1 MDSFIIKGP
10 CKLEGTVRVSG
21 AKNAVLP
28 VMAASILTGGV
39 CVIDNV
45 PDLRDTKTMMKLI
58 GVLGGSSGM
67 EGGSATIDTAGIE
80 NFEAPYDLVRTMRAS
95 IYVLGPLLARYGKAR
110 VSMPGGCAWGPRPV
124 DLHLKG
130 LVALGAVVRIDH
142 GYIEAVADRLLGHEI
157 ILSVP
162 SVGATINIMMAAVLA
177 EGVTVIENAAREPE
191 VVEVA
196 TALKAGGAHIEGEGS
211 SKIVIEGVKEIKPFT
226 HRVIPDRIEAGTIAA
241 AAAATGGRVKIEG
254 CQPDHMHAVLDLLE
268 TTGAEVERAGEC
280 IIVTGAKEIQP
291 ANIETGFYPAFPTD
305 MQAQMMALLSKA
317 KGASTIS
324 EHVYPDRFT
333 HVPELRRLGAN
344 ITLDGSVAVVS
355 GTDRLQGAP
364 VMATDI
370 RASSALIIGGLMA
383 EGETKILRVYHIDRG
398 YERIEQKLGSLGAE
412 IERLKD

>member
-10 CKLEGTVRVSG
+10 CKLEGAARISG

-58 GVLGGSSGM
+58 GVLGGSAGM
-67 EGGSATIDTAGIE
+67 EGGIVTIDSSGI
-80 NFEAPYDLVRTMRAS
+80 NSCEAPYDLVRTMRAS
-95 IYVLGPLLARYGKAR
+95 IYALGPLLARHGKAR

-130 LVALGAVVRIDH
+130 LMALGAVIRIDH
-142 GYIEAVADRLLGHEI
+142 GYIEATADRLLGHEI

-177 EGVTVIENAAREPE
+177 DGETIIENAAREPE

-211 SKIVIEGVKEIKPFT
+211 SRVTVNGVKEIEPFE
-226 HRVIPDRIEAGTIAA
+226 HRVIPDRIEAGTIAV
-241 AAAATGGRVKIEG
+241 AAAATGGSVKIEN
-254 CQPDHMHAVLDLLE
+254 CQSDHMHAVLDVLE
-268 TTGAEVERAGEC
+268 AAGAEIERSGEC
-280 IIVTGAKEIQP
+280 VAVSGGKEIRP
-291 ANIETGFYPAFPTD
+291 VNIDTGFYPAFPTD

-317 KGASTIS
+317 KGTSTIS

-355 GTDRLQGAP
+355 GTERLEGAP

-383 EGETKILRVYHIDRG
+383 EGDTKILRVYHIDRG
-398 YERIEQKLGSLGAE
+398 YERIEQKLRGLGAE
-412 IERLKD
+412 IERIQD

>member
-21 AKNAVLP
+21 AKNSVLP

-67 EGGSATIDTAGIE
+67 EGGTATIDAAGIE

-95 IYVLGPLLARYGKAR
+95 IYALGPLLARYGKAR

-130 LVALGAVVRIDH
+130 LAALGAVVRIDH
-142 GYIEAVADRLLGHEI
+142 GYIEATADRLLGHEI

-196 TALKAGGAHIEGEGS
+196 AALKTGGAHIEGEGS
-211 SKIVIEGVKEIKPFT
+211 SKVVIDGVKEIKPFT

-254 CQPDHMHAVLDLLE
+254 CRSDHMHAVLDVLE
-268 TTGAEVERAGEC
+268 ATGAEVERAGEC
-280 IIVTGAKEIQP
+280 IIVTGVKEIQP

-317 KGASTIS
+317 KGASTIR

-355 GTDRLQGAP
+355 GTDL
-364 VMATDI
+364 
-370 RASSALIIGGLMA
+370 
-383 EGETKILRVYHIDRG
+383 
-398 YERIEQKLGSLGAE
+398 
-412 IERLKD
+412 

>member
-21 AKNAVLP
+21 AKNSVLP

-67 EGGSATIDTAGIE
+67 EGGTATIDAAGIE

-95 IYVLGPLLARYGKAR
+95 IYALGPLLARYGKAR

-130 LVALGAVVRIDH
+130 LVAL
-142 GYIEAVADRLLGHEI
+142 
-157 ILSVP
+157 
-162 SVGATINIMMAAVLA
+162 IMMAAVLA

-196 TALKAGGAHIEGEGS
+196 AALKTGGAHIEGEGS
-211 SKIVIEGVKEIKPFT
+211 SKVVIDGVKEIKPFT

-254 CQPDHMHAVLDLLE
+254 CQPDHMHAVLDVLE
-268 TTGAEVERAGEC
+268 ATGAEVERAGEC
-280 IIVTGAKEIQP
+280 IIVTGVKEIQP